1 MPHAD
6 NKKPDEMLPDYLRS
20 FLKTPPLLLNN
31 FHYEDVLDYLKLG
44 ETQRF
49 DNGDLIIQEGESIS
63 CSYII
68 ASGTVSVWKEGIQL
82 AQLTEGNVIVE
93 SFLFRRINTVAKIQ
107 AESPVVVLK
116 FERHEAL
123 NFFRK
128 RPGKL
133 FNIFTKNIIEIQQ
146 KKLHNMNLQVIQLKK
161 KLLDEKKW

>member
-1 MPHAD
+1 MPNAD
-6 NKKPDEMLPDYLRS
+6 QKPDGMLPDYLRS
-20 FLKTPPLLLNN
+20 FLKTPPHLLNS
-31 FHYEDVLDYLKLG
+31 FHYEDVMDYLKLG
-44 ETQRF
+44 EEERF
-49 DNGDLIIQEGESIS
+49 ENGDLIIQEGKSIS

-82 AQLTEGNVIVE
+82 ALLSEGNVIVE
-93 SFLFRRINTVAKIQ
+93 SFLFQRTNTMDKIQ
-107 AESPVVVLK
+107 AESTVVALK
-116 FERHEAL
+116 FERHDVL